1 MKRDILYVD
10 DEMENLVVFQATFE
24 DYFNIVTASSG
35 QAALDLL
42 EHHVFPVVI
51 ADQRMPKM
59 SGAELFEIM
68 RRKYPH
74 TKRVMLTGY
83 ADSRAMLSAINQGQ
97 VFYFVKK
104 PWEQDEVFS
113 ILLRAIEAY
122 DMSLSNIALQ
132 DRLVA
137 SDRCAMLGRSA
148 ARLAHEMGNQLCM
161 LPLLELIEDEYS
173 DKQDLVQM
181 AGFARGTYERLVQ
194 IVDEVKAFVRF
205 EHQQVVTQ
213 PLALAEVVHEL
224 LEFLRFERTLDV
236 EQLEVVI
243 EGEPWVRANRV
254 KLQQVLINLLKN
266 AAFAIKDKP
275 NGRIRL
281 SLARR
286 DELVEIAVADNGC
299 GMSPEVAE
307 QIWEPF
313 FTTKG
318 EQGTGLGLEVSKSIV
333 EGHGGTIACES
344 SNGAG
349 ATFTIRLPALESPPT
364 PTTLAAPAIVAAAT
378 PLGASPTV
386 NSR

>member
-24 DYFNIVTASSG
+24 DYFNVVTASSG
-35 QAALDLL
+35 QAALELL

-59 SGAELFEIM
+59 SGAELFEMM

-83 ADSRAMLSAINQGQ
+83 ADSKAMLSAINQGQ
-97 VFYFVKK
+97 VFYFIKK

-113 ILLRAIEAY
+113 IILRAIEAY
-122 DMSLSNIALQ
+122 DMSLSNLALQ

-173 DKQDLVQM
+173 DKEDLVQM
-181 AGFARGTYERLVQ
+181 AAFARSTYERLVQ

-205 EHQQVVTQ
+205 EHQQVITQ
-213 PLALAEVVHEL
+213 PVALAEVVQEL
-224 LEFLRFERTLDV
+224 IEFLRFDRTLDI
-236 EQLEVVI
+236 EHLEVAI
-243 EGEPWVRANRV
+243 DGEPWIKGNRV
-254 KLQQVLINLLKN
+254 KFQQVLINLLKN
-266 AAFAIKDKP
+266 ASFAIQDVAG
-275 NGRIRL
+275 GRIRL

-286 DELVEIAVADNGC
+286 GDTVEIIVSDNGS
-299 GMSPEVAE
+299 GMSTDVAE
-307 QIWEPF
+307 HIWEPF

-318 EQGTGLGLEVSKSIV
+318 EQGTGLGLEVTKSIV
-333 EGHGGTIACES
+333 EGHGGTIECES
-344 SNGAG
+344 SPGAG
-349 ATFTIRLPALESPPT
+349 ATFTIHLPAFEPSQSQAVPIPQLNCETSPLT
-364 PTTLAAPAIVAAAT
+364 SVR
-378 PLGASPTV
+378 PLNLG
-386 NSR
+386 